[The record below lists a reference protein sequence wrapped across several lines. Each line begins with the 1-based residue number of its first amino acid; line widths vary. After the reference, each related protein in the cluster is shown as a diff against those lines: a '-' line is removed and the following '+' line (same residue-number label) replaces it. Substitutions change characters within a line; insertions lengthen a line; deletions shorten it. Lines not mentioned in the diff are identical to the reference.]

1 MRDVIITLVYEAENL
16 VLAKLSVSLVS
27 SHSVFLDDTL
37 EATLRCPECGH
48 ERAKTSHA
56 GRKIGLVP
64 EFYFTETQCS
74 SSRHDPRFHELHLPL
89 TVVGIVPTRHPIK
102 VF

>member
-37 EATLRCPECGH
+37 EATLRCPECGL
-48 ERAKTSHA
+48 ERAK
-56 GRKIGLVP
+56 
-64 EFYFTETQCS
+64 
-74 SSRHDPRFHELHLPL
+74 
-89 TVVGIVPTRHPIK
+89 
-102 VF
+102 

>member
-37 EATLRCPECGH
+37 EPTLRCPECGL
-48 ERAKTSHA
+48 ERAKPSHA
-56 GRKIGLVP
+56 G
-64 EFYFTETQCS
+64 
-74 SSRHDPRFHELHLPL
+74 
-89 TVVGIVPTRHPIK
+89 
-102 VF
+102 